1 MAYCFGTVAGVPVV
15 WLYGSIGPRSFE
27 AVSRGLQQTARYRE
41 VWLNSPGGLVSEAF
55 KIGLAFK
62 RLGSTAVVPKHPQ
75 VHCVSA
81 CTIMILGAYNRTVE
95 PGATFM
101 IHAKSAFMNVDGTD
115 KANAVATWAEL
126 AAHVA
131 EDASRLIDVAQEI
144 TDEERAS
151 STAYV
156 GYVATA
162 LGGRPNSA
170 LLAQIASQPLAG
182 PYGRGAPE
190 PRSLERDVAM
200 LNVQGVQAFQELLTQ
215 AELRAMRL
223 MHGRMIERESELGVG
238 AKVAL
243 RIFQANLACRIQD
256 VCLLASHQLESL
268 GYHNF
273 TPDRLANK

>member
-1 MAYCFGTVAGVPVV
+1 MSAFGATQKSWPAVRFLAAFSLLWTVTTNVFAQGASEACASQPPQPERRADGARPPMAYCFGTVAGVPVV

-131 EDASRLIDVAQEI
+131 EDASRLIDVVQEI

-170 LLAQIASQPLAG
+170 LLAQIASQPLAEI
-182 PYGRGAPE
+182 GRAVQQE
-190 PRSLERDVAM
+190 CRDRS
-200 LNVQGVQAFQELLTQ
+200 
-215 AELRAMRL
+215 
-223 MHGRMIERESELGVG
+223 RMPSS
-238 AKVAL
+238 A
-243 RIFQANLACRIQD
+243 
-256 VCLLASHQLESL
+256 
-268 GYHNF
+268 
-273 TPDRLANK
+273 